1 MAEYGQQRKAPRIR
15 VASRPW
21 GRIPGAL
28 EYRLVDLS
36 IAGARIEH
44 QVPLDPGSTW
54 GVELPLPF
62 GPMSLQARVV
72 HSGPVGDTQ
81 VRDADALL
89 RYQSGLAFLGM
100 TLEQQAT
107 LRRRLNILY
116 PRAENSGLETARE
129 GS

>member
-1 MAEYGQQRKAPRIR
+1 MAEYRQQRKAPRIR

-54 GVELPLPF
+54 GLELPLAF
-62 GPMSLQARVV
+62 GSMSLQARVV
-72 HSGPVGDTQ
+72 HTGPVGDAQ

-89 RYQSGLAFLGM
+89 RYQSGLAFFGM
-100 TLEQQAT
+100 SLEQQTT
-107 LRRRLNILY
+107 LTRRLNTLY
-116 PRAENSGLETARE
+116 PPRSRETRD
-129 GS
+129 GP

>member
-1 MAEYGQQRKAPRIR
+1 MAEHWPQRKAPRIR

-44 QVPLDPGSTW
+44 QIPLDPGSTW

-62 GPMSLQARVV
+62 GPMSIQARVV

-81 VRDADALL
+81 ARDADALL

-107 LRRRLNILY
+107 LTRRLNILY
-116 PRAENSGLETARE
+116 PRAENSGLDTARE